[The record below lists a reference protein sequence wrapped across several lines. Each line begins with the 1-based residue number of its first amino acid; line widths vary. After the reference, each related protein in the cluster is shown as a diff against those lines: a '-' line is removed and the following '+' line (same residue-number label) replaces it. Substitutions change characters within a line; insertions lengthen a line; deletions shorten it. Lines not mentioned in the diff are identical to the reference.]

1 MCSSLVAYIVKRV
14 HSLICFCNSYV
25 VISGKG
31 GLGCSSSQFA
41 LCFGEVTGCSMN
53 IDEITFSSYCR
64 VSLGKGCCTF
74 VVDSGCR
81 VLGVQFLLDSIG
93 RWVFGDY

>member
-53 IDEITFSSYCR
+53 IDEITFSTL
-64 VSLGKGCCTF
+64 VTVGL
-74 VVDSGCR
+74 V
-81 VLGVQFLLDSIG
+81 
-93 RWVFGDY
+93 